1 MAKKLSE
8 LTDKEQ
14 KIQRELDKIKRLDM
28 QLASTTKI

>member
-14 KIQRELDKIKRLDM
+14 KLKRELDKIRMLDTE
-28 QLASTTKI
+28 LA